1 MYLNYRGRDY
11 HYRKQ
16 KSINFIVYY
25 LFDITIPSQP
35 PFDAYNFIL
44 LIRVTAQRA
53 ACNRS
58 HLNKRSYHID
68 HSRIYRTFYFL
79 FAKKVYNL
87 S

>member
-1 MYLNYRGRDY
+1 MCLNYRERDY

-16 KSINFIVYY
+16 KSINFIIYY
-25 LFDITIPSQP
+25 LFDITSPSQP
-35 PFDAYNFIL
+35 PFDAYNFIP
-44 LIRVTAQRA
+44 LIKIAAQRA
-53 ACNRS
+53 SCNRF

-87 S
+87 